1 MSSNDKKS
9 IIVVEDEP
17 SLVFTLKD
25 TLENEGY
32 NVHVVEEGSTAVE
45 NVQRI
50 NPDLM
55 LLDLMLPGK
64 SGYDICREVRELNY
78 TFPIIMLTARD
89 QEIDKV
95 TGLNIG
101 ADDYIT
107 KPFGVKE
114 LLARI
119 NARLRR
125 ANTYTSKSALTDRL
139 VLDPVVI
146 NLKESTVQKPDEEP
160 VVLTARDQE
169 IDKVTG
175 LNIGADDYITKPF
188 GVKELLARINARL
201 RRANTYTSKSALTDR
216 LVLDPVVINLKES
229 TVQKPDEE
237 PVVLTAREVE
247 LIRYLIPRANEPVT
261 RDELLEKV
269 WRYEFSTN
277 TRTVDVHISKL
288 RAKIEMHPDDPR
300 YLVTLHGVGYMLK
313 MG

>member
-1 MSSNDKKS
+1 MSNNNQKK
-9 IIVVEDEP
+9 IIIVEDEP
-17 SLVFTLKD
+17 SLIFTLRD

-32 NVHVVEEGSTAVE
+32 EVHIVEEGSTAVDK
-45 NVQRI
+45 VQNI
-50 NPDLM
+50 DPDLM

-64 SGYDICREVRELNY
+64 SGYDICKEVRELKY

-101 ADDYIT
+101 ADDYMT

-125 ANTYTSKSALTDRL
+125 ATTYTKTGPIDNLTL
-139 VLDPVVI
+139 GPAEL
-146 NLKESTVQKPDEEP
+146 NLKESYVNKPGEEP
-160 VVLTARDQE
+160 IQLT
-169 IDKVTG
+169 T
-175 LNIGADDYITKPF
+175 
-188 GVKELLARINARL
+188 
-201 RRANTYTSKSALTDR
+201 
-216 LVLDPVVINLKES
+216 
-229 TVQKPDEE
+229 
-237 PVVLTAREVE
+237 REVE
-247 LIRYLIPRANEPVT
+247 LIRYLVSRTNEPIS

-269 WRYEFSTN
+269 WRYEHSTN

-288 RAKIEMHPDDPR
+288 RAKIEINPDDPK

-313 MG
+313 VD